1 MTLDEKKLSIQRLL
15 AFGFEVDRGDP
26 DSFLYYHEDNEI
38 MYNYL
43 RTPINKV
50 WYVDI
55 VIAFSD
61 NLEMMYKDIFSEDEI
76 DPEALLDHV
85 KKLAA
90 AVKFIEL

>member
-1 MTLDEKKLSIQRLL
+1 MTLNEKKLSIQRLL
-15 AFGFEVDRGDP
+15 DFGFEVDRADP
-26 DSFLYYHEDNEI
+26 NSFLYYYQDNEI
-38 MYNYL
+38 TYNYL
-43 RTPINKV
+43 RTHTNKV

-55 VIAFSD
+55 VIAFSG
-61 NLEMMYKDIFSEDEI
+61 NLEMMYKDIFSEDGI